1 MAAAGP
7 RGAARGRGVRA
18 GPAAAAAAGRQGC
31 GGGRG
36 AAAVARA
43 GGVLSKIGRV
53 LQEKVQ
59 ADAERIFSGT
69 ERTRERLS
77 IVDEILG
84 YWSLEDAEDTLEELE
99 EALLACD
106 FGPETSG
113 KLTEG
118 LMERVRSGEI
128 ERGTD
133 LRSALRADILAML
146 QKGGDSAS
154 AQLQL
159 GDLEGGETAV
169 VLVVGVNGG
178 GKTTSIGKLTNQL
191 RGQGAGVMLAA
202 GDTFRAAAYEQL
214 QTWAERTGAKLSEW
228 PEASDGEAVQ
238 VNAQGGG
245 EGAAMHSPPAIMANA
260 CARAKDDAATNVL
273 ICDSSGRLHN
283 NWELM
288 EELAACKEA
297 IMKAMG
303 GGAPQEVLLVL
314 DGTTGM
320 NMLAQAR
327 EFNETVGITGLV
339 LTKVDGTARG
349 GAVVG
354 VVDSLGV
361 PVKFLGVGEGIDDLQ
376 PFDPERF
383 VDALLPSE

>member
-1 MAAAGP
+1 MVVQVCGSH
-7 RGAARGRGVRA
+7 GRIR
-18 GPAAAAAAGRQGC
+18 
-31 GGGRG
+31 
-36 AAAVARA
+36 
-43 GGVLSKIGRV
+43 RV

-59 ADAERIFSGT
+59 ADAARVFAGT

-84 YWSLEDAEDTLEELE
+84 YWSLDDAEDTLEELE

-118 LMERVRSGEI
+118 LMERVRNGQV
-128 ERGTD
+128 ERGAD
-133 LRSALRADILAML
+133 LRSALRSDILAML
-146 QKGGDSAS
+146 QKGGGSAS
-154 AQLQL
+154 AQLDL
-159 GDLEGGETAV
+159 GDLESGETAA

-228 PEASDGEAVQ
+228 PETSEGDAVQ
-238 VNAQGGG
+238 VNSQGGG
-245 EGAAMHSPPAIMANA
+245 EGAAMHSPPAIMADA
-260 CARAKDDAATNVL
+260 CIRAKEDPDTNVL

-297 IMKAMG
+297 ISGAMG
-303 GGAPQEVLLVL
+303 PGAPQEVLLVL

-354 VVDSLGV
+354 VVDTLGV
-361 PVKFLGVGEGIDDLQ
+361 PVKFLGVGEGLEDLQ
-376 PFDPERF
+376 PFDPEKF
-383 VDALLPSE
+383 VDALLPSA